1 MTRRPRF
8 GGAFFPNARIEGTAT
23 PLLTDTGENAIR
35 LAIERLF
42 PSDTSEA

>member
-1 MTRRPRF
+1 L
-8 GGAFFPNARIEGTAT
+8 IEGTAT